1 MGDNRVGL
9 QARLMSQAL
18 RKLTASIN
26 KTNTCCIFINQLREK
41 IGVMFGNPET
51 TTGGNALK
59 FYSSIRLDIRRA
71 TQIKEGDDVIGN
83 QTRVKV
89 VKNKVAPP
97 FRKAEF
103 DIMFGEGISKAGE
116 IIDMGVETG
125 IIKKSGS
132 WFSYGDS
139 KLAQGRDACKRIIQ
153 DNPEL
158 AAELEEKIMAVLN
171 GTQE

>member
-1 MGDNRVGL
+1 
-9 QARLMSQAL
+9 
-18 RKLTASIN
+18 
-26 KTNTCCIFINQLREK
+26 
-41 IGVMFGNPET
+41 
-51 TTGGNALK
+51 
-59 FYSSIRLDIRRA
+59 
-71 TQIKEGDDVIGN
+71 
-83 QTRVKV
+83 
-89 VKNKVAPP
+89 
-97 FRKAEF
+97 
-103 DIMFGEGISKAGE
+103 MFGEGISKAGE

-139 KLAQGRDACKRIIQ
+139 KLAQGRDACKRLIQ